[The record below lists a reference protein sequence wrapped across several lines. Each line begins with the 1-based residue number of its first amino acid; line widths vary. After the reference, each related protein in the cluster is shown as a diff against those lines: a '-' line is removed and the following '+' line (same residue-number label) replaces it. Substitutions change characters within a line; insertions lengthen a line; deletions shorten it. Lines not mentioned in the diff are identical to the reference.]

1 MNFGDRK
8 DCHFSSLRGGYHI
21 NPHLQKSFD
30 KYGEDNFE
38 FIVLYKCEDNEDV
51 STVNE
56 LEQEYINFYKEKGL
70 AYNIGDGG
78 DGGHNL
84 GKHLSANTK
93 RKIGDKNR
101 INMTGRKATDTTK
114 KKMSESQKKRFENL
128 TDEERQE
135 YAKRISEYASGYHW
149 SKESKENFS
158 KRQQTKPNGAKYDVG
173 TVREIRRLHEEENL
187 SYTEISNLLDIPK
200 HTVYLIAT
208 YRRWKHIV

>member
-38 FIVLYKCEDNEDV
+38 FIVLYECKDNEDV

-56 LEQEYINFYKEKGL
+56 LEQEYIRLYKEKGL

-101 INMTGRKATDTTK
+101 INMTGRKATDATK

-149 SKESKENFS
+149 SQESRENFS
-158 KRQQTKPNGAKYDVG
+158 KMQQTKPNGAKYDVR
-173 TVREIRRLHEEENL
+173 TVREIRRLHEEEEL
-187 SYTEISNLLDIPK
+187 SYAEISKLLDIPK

-208 YRRWKHIV
+208 YRRWKHIA